1 MSTPPDQP
9 LVPPSNPEPVP
20 ADPWAAPG
28 PQQPVPPPPANPAA
42 AGYPAPSG
50 YPTSSGYRASSD
62 YPTPSGYG
70 APPWPAQP
78 QPAWGTQPYAA
89 TGSDADAALRKA
101 RTALG
106 WAVGAAVG
114 AFLAMLLA
122 VGALLATAAS
132 SGDDFSYEPLRSQ
145 VEVTEGEAL
154 AGDTLEGPLAAL
166 LREVGSSDVSISC
179 PDVAEVRVS
188 TSVVCTGDVDG
199 SAWTG
204 IVFFED
210 AEGTFVVLEV

>member
-9 LVPPSNPEPVP
+9 LVPPSNPGPVP
-20 ADPWAAPG
+20 VDPWAAPG
-28 PQQPVPPPPANPAA
+28 PQPTIPPPPASPTAA
-42 AGYPAPSG
+42 G
-50 YPTSSGYRASSD
+50 YPTSSGYSTA
-62 YPTPSGYG
+62 SGYADPPWPQQPPTAWG
-70 APPWPAQP
+70 APP
-78 QPAWGTQPYAA
+78 YAS
-89 TGSDADAALRKA
+89 TDTDSGAALRKA

-106 WAVGAAVG
+106 WAIGAVVG

-145 VEVTEGEAL
+145 VDGLTAGDAL
-154 AGDTLEGPLAAL
+154 AGDTLEGPLGAL
-166 LREVGSSDVSISC
+166 LREVGSSDISISC
-179 PDVAEVRVS
+179 PDVAQVQVS
-188 TSVVCTGDVDG
+188 TSVVCTGDIDG

>member
-1 MSTPPDQP
+1 VSTPPDQP
-9 LVPPSNPEPVP
+9 LVPPSNPEPAP

-28 PQQPVPPPPANPAA
+28 PKRPTEPHPASPTA
-42 AGYPAPSG
+42 AGYPTASG
-50 YPTSSGYRASSD
+50 YPPASGYAD
-62 YPTPSGYG
+62 PPWPQQPPTAWG
-70 APPWPAQP
+70 APP
-78 QPAWGTQPYAA
+78 YAP
-89 TGSDADAALRKA
+89 TDTNTDTDSGAALRKA

-106 WAVGAAVG
+106 WAVGAAAG

-122 VGALLATAAS
+122 VGALLATAVS

-145 VEVTEGEAL
+145 VDGLTAGGAL
-154 AGDTLEGPLAAL
+154 AGDTLEGPLGAL

-179 PDVAEVRVS
+179 PDVAQVRVS

-210 AEGTFVVLEV
+210 DGGTFVVLEV